1 MSHIGGPDRLGD
13 MRIAIA
19 GGTGTLGSLV
29 AAELAR
35 RGHKV
40 RVLSR
45 SAPEYRVDLTTG
57 SGLAHALA
65 GCDVVVDAS
74 NNSSRHAAQV
84 LVAGTQRLLDA
95 EQAAGV
101 RHHVCISIV
110 GCEQAPMGYYR
121 VKTEQERLAAEGP
134 VPCSVVRATQF
145 HELVLAALTA
155 GGRWGVLPVPRA
167 RVQPIACAEV
177 AGAVADVAEGAPGK
191 ERIQVAGPEV
201 TDARDLART
210 WRSVTGRRTVLVPV
224 ALPGRLG
231 RALRSGALTDER
243 PDVRGTVTFADWL
256 AARR

>member
-1 MSHIGGPDRLGD
+1 

-29 AAELAR
+29 AAELDR
-35 RGHKV
+35 RGHEI

-45 SAPEYRVDLTTG
+45 SAPEYRVDLATG
-57 SGLAHALA
+57 NGLADALA

-74 NNSSRHAAQV
+74 NNSSRRAADV
-84 LVAGTQRLLDA
+84 LVAGTRRLLEA
-95 EQAAGV
+95 EHAAGV

-110 GCEQAPMGYYR
+110 GCGLAPVGYYR
-121 VKTEQERLAAEGP
+121 VKAEQEQVATQGP

-155 GGRWGVLPVPRA
+155 GGRWRVLPVPRA
-167 RVQPIACAEV
+167 RVQPVACAEV
-177 AGAVADVAEGAPGK
+177 AGVVAGVATGAPGK
-191 ERIQVAGPEV
+191 ERIQVAGPQV
-201 TDARDLART
+201 TEARDLART
-210 WRSVTGRRTVLVPV
+210 WRSVTGRRTALIPVP
-224 ALPGRLG
+224 LPGRLG
-231 RALRSGALTDER
+231 RALRGGALTEER

>member
-1 MSHIGGPDRLGD
+1 MSHIRGLDRLGD

-29 AAELAR
+29 ATELGR
-35 RGHKV
+35 RGHEI

-45 SAPEYRVDLTTG
+45 SAPEYRVDLATG
-57 SGLAHALA
+57 SGLADALA

-74 NNSSRHAAQV
+74 NNSSRHAAKV
-84 LVAGTQRLLDA
+84 LVAGTRRLLEA

-110 GCEQAPMGYYR
+110 GCELAPIGYYK
-121 VKTEQERLAAEGP
+121 VKTEQEQVATHGP

-145 HELVLAALTA
+145 HELVLGALTA

-167 RVQPIACAEV
+167 KVQPIACAEV
-177 AGAVADVAEGAPGK
+177 AAVVAGVAEGAPRPGPL
-191 ERIQVAGPEV
+191 QVAGPQV

-210 WRSVTGRRTVLVPV
+210 WRSVTGRRTALIPVP
-224 ALPGRLG
+224 LPGRLG

-256 AARR
+256 AAR

>member
-1 MSHIGGPDRLGD
+1 MD

-35 RGHKV
+35 RGHEA

-45 SAPEYRVDLTTG
+45 GAPEYRVDLATG
-57 SGLAHALA
+57 SGLERALA

-74 NNSSRHAAQV
+74 NNSSRRAADV
-84 LVAGTQRLLDA
+84 LVAGTRRLLAA

-101 RHHVCISIV
+101 RHHVCVSIV
-110 GCEQAPMGYYR
+110 GCEKAPMGYYR
-121 VKTEQERLAAEGP
+121 VKAEQERVAAQGP
-134 VPCSVVRATQF
+134 VPCSLVRATQF

-167 RVQPIACAEV
+167 RLQPIACAEV
-177 AGAVADVAEGAPGK
+177 AGVVAGVADGAPRPG
-191 ERIQVAGPEV
+191 RTQVAGPEV
-201 TDARDLART
+201 ADARDLART

-231 RALRSGALTDER
+231 RALRTGALTDER
-243 PDVRGTVTFADWL
+243 PDVRGTVTFAAWL
-256 AARR
+256 AARQ

>member
-1 MSHIGGPDRLGD
+1 

-35 RGHKV
+35 RGHEV

-45 SAPEYRVDLTTG
+45 GAPKYRVDLATG
-57 SGLAHALA
+57 SGLAAALA

-84 LVAGTQRLLDA
+84 LVAGTRRLLEA
-95 EQAAGV
+95 ERAAGV

-110 GCEQAPMGYYR
+110 GCELAPMGYYR
-121 VKTEQERLAAEGP
+121 VKTEQERVATQEE

-167 RVQPIACAEV
+167 RLQPIACAEV
-177 AGAVADVAEGAPGK
+177 ARAVADVAEGAPRP
-191 ERIQVAGPEV
+191 ERLQVAGPEV
-201 TDARDLART
+201 AEAGDLARI
-210 WRSVTGRRTVLVPV
+210 WRSVTGRRTALIPVP
-224 ALPGRLG
+224 LPGRLG

-243 PDVRGTVTFADWL
+243 PSVRGTVTFADWL

>member
-1 MSHIGGPDRLGD
+1 MSQIRGPGRPRD
-13 MRIAIA
+13 MRVAIA

-35 RGHKV
+35 RGHEV

-45 SAPEYRVDLTTG
+45 SAPEYRVDLATG
-57 SGLAHALA
+57 SGLADALA

-74 NNSSRHAAQV
+74 NNSSRHAAKV
-84 LVAGTQRLLDA
+84 LVAGTQRLLEA

-121 VKTEQERLAAEGP
+121 VKTEQEQVATHGP

-145 HELVLAALTA
+145 HELVLGALTA
-155 GGRWGVLPVPRA
+155 GRRWGVLPVPRA
-167 RVQPIACAEV
+167 KVQPIACAEV
-177 AGAVADVAEGAPGK
+177 AAVVAGVAEGAPRPGPL
-191 ERIQVAGPEV
+191 QVAGPQV

-210 WRSVTGRRTVLVPV
+210 WRSVTGRRTVLI
-224 ALPGRLG
+224 
-231 RALRSGALTDER
+231 
-243 PDVRGTVTFADWL
+243 
-256 AARR
+256 